1 MTVYELDP
9 LGDPRWTALVESHPL
24 SSIFHTREWLN
35 ALRQTY
41 NYRLR
46 AFTTSA
52 PGRVLSNGIVF
63 CQVNSWLTGS
73 RLVSLPFSDHCD
85 PLVESTGDLEVLLS
99 AVRKEAA
106 GPFTHAEIRPRSIP
120 IEPQFNFK
128 PWSQYHLHML
138 DLRQIG
144 RAS

>member
-41 NYRLR
+41 NYKLR

-52 PGRVLSNGIVF
+52 PGKLLSNGIVF

-85 PLVESTGDLEVLLS
+85 PLLECPKDFEAFLS
-99 AVRKEAA
+99 AVQEKTA
-106 GPFTHAEIRPRSIP
+106 GQFTYSEIRPRSIP
-120 IEPQFNFK
+120 LERQPNFK
-128 PWSQYHLHML
+128 AWNRYHLHVL
-138 DLRQIG
+138 DLR
-144 RAS
+144 

>member
-41 NYRLR
+41 NYKLR

-52 PGRVLSNGIVF
+52 PGSVLSNGIVF

-85 PLVESTGDLEVLLS
+85 PLVESPDDLEALLS
-99 AVRKEAA
+99 AVRQEAA
-106 GPFTHAEIRPRSIP
+106 GPFLYAEIPPVFISLAAHS
-120 IEPQFNFK
+120 NFQT
-128 PWSQYHLHML
+128 PTHY
-138 DLRQIG
+138 
-144 RAS
+144 

>member
-35 ALRQTY
+35 ASRQTY
-41 NYRLR
+41 IYKLR

-52 PGRVLSNGIVF
+52 PGKVLSNGIVF

-99 AVRKEAA
+99 AVTEKA
-106 GPFTHAEIRPRSIP
+106 GGSYAHAEIRPAP
-120 IEPQFNFK
+120 GFELAEP
-128 PWSQYHLHML
+128 
-138 DLRQIG
+138 DLEDVYFSAIAG
-144 RAS
+144 RLQPAPALAA